1 MLTSPRSPR
10 AQKSGGIVRKE
21 ALLPHKARDGDALFR
36 ADQEATRRRDVARS
50 FTLYTKK
57 NVTKISKSRWGSLR
71 PGSGIPP
78 AGLIKEA
85 GPQEYMPCLGIDL
98 GTTNSCVA
106 AWNGK
111 SATVLRSFQYS
122 ASLIPSTVA
131 YTKNDI
137 LVGHAASKQWGQNP
151 VETIYSSKRWI
162 GKEYDQSAAE
172 MAKKYPYRV
181 KRHPNGY
188 CGFAIKGKAEP
199 VQPEQMAAKI
209 LEHVKQFA
217 SSDHLRRDVRDAVIT
232 VPAYFNDVQ
241 RAMTKKAGVL
251 AGLNVLMI
259 LNEPTAAAIACGVH
273 SAKSNENLWQRK
285 NVLVFDLGGG
295 TLDVTVM
302 FMDAKRF
309 EVLSTG
315 GDRHLGGDDF
325 DMALFD
331 HFRKDML
338 KKLPTLP
345 KDSSGQVQLT
355 PCEHVEL
362 LVRCREVK
370 EALAEASNQTFEIEI
385 AKQVYKGQ
393 LTRARMDMLTSKLIT
408 QAVNVMSAVLQ
419 ESGLH
424 RGSIDD
430 VVLVGG
436 STKMKKVQDVIEKFF
451 AGFKAFMVKVP
462 NPDQIVAEGAA
473 IKAAVMLE
481 SDESSS
487 VPPPTLPLIS
497 DVVPQTVGIALPN
510 DQYHIVIHRNTPV
523 PSSQRLEL
531 FFMYK
536 TTSDMQSAVQFS
548 IFQGEN
554 SLASE
559 NFHLGTC
566 VLEGLPP
573 RPAGDIDI
581 CVKFLYD
588 QLGYL
593 EVHAWVHGEGHINT
607 MLRMTDNA
615 YEAIDK
621 KVAFPADSLVGKE
634 PLSVH
639 IGNDF
644 FVSSMEVPKD
654 LEDLKM
660 ESDRQRAADQH
671 RNQKKKEKREARDR
685 EKAERQNDLARHVQR
700 ASSIVPGSSRQLSS
714 RSNVSGVS
722 TQRHSISSRREKRD
736 G

>member
-57 NVTKISKSRWGSLR
+57 NITKISRSRWGLLR

-78 AGLIKEA
+78 AGLGKES

-131 YTKNDI
+131 YTKNDV
-137 LVGHAASKQWGQNP
+137 LVGHAAAKQWGLNP
-151 VETIYSSKRWI
+151 VDTIYSSKRWI
-162 GKEYDQSAAE
+162 GRKYDQNTAE
-172 MAKKYPYRV
+172 LAKKYPYKVR
-181 KRHPNGY
+181 KHPSGQ
-188 CGFAIKGKAEP
+188 CGFQIRGKEEP
-199 VQPEQMAAKI
+199 ILPEQLAAKI

-217 SSDHLRRDVRDAVIT
+217 SADHLRRDVRDAVIT

-241 RAMTKKAGVL
+241 RAMTKKAGTL

-273 SAKSNENLWQRK
+273 SAKSSENLWQRK

-302 FMDAKRF
+302 FMDTKRF

-315 GDRHLGGDDF
+315 GNRHLGGDDF

-331 HFRKDML
+331 HFRQDML

-345 KDSSGQVQLT
+345 KEPTGLVKLT
-355 PCEHVEL
+355 PYEHVEL
-362 LVRCREVK
+362 INRCREVK

-393 LTRARMDMLTSKLIT
+393 LTRAKMDMLVSKLIT
-408 QAVNVMSAVLQ
+408 QAVNVMSSVLS

-424 RGSIDD
+424 KGSIDD

-436 STKMKKVQDVIEKFF
+436 STRMKKIQEVIEKFF
-451 AGFKAFMVKVP
+451 FGFKAFLVKVP

-481 SDESSS
+481 HESSSS
-487 VPPPTLPLIS
+487 VPPPALPLIS

-523 PSSQRLEL
+523 PPSQRLEL

-536 TTSDMQSAVQFS
+536 TSVDDQQSLQFS
-548 IFQGEN
+548 IFQGE
-554 SLASE
+554 STLASE

-566 VLEGLPP
+566 MLGL
-573 RPAGDIDI
+573 
-581 CVKFLYD
+581 
-588 QLGYL
+588 
-593 EVHAWVHGEGHINT
+593 
-607 MLRMTDNA
+607 
-615 YEAIDK
+615 
-621 KVAFPADSLVGKE
+621 
-634 PLSVH
+634 
-639 IGNDF
+639 
-644 FVSSMEVPKD
+644 
-654 LEDLKM
+654 
-660 ESDRQRAADQH
+660 
-671 RNQKKKEKREARDR
+671 
-685 EKAERQNDLARHVQR
+685 
-700 ASSIVPGSSRQLSS
+700 
-714 RSNVSGVS
+714 
-722 TQRHSISSRREKRD
+722 
-736 G
+736 